1 MKKQIVKILPYFE
14 PRIWGGK
21 RILENF
27 NYETDVYPVGEVYNV
42 VALRQGADCKVE
54 GFNLTLSKLYD
65 LYPDWF
71 DCDTKELP
79 IRVNLLDP
87 LADLSIQLHPN
98 DEYATKHD
106 ASRGKPEAWVILDTP
121 PNGRIAFG
129 HNAKTKEQFEK
140 WATNNEWDKLLKYLT
155 AKKDYFIDIPSGTL
169 HAIGKDVLTYNVSRN
184 ADLTYRLYD
193 YDRIDKTTGK
203 KRKLHIE
210 KVFDNVLIPDES
222 KGFVWFDPYYKNGC
236 KIFEYWDEPGLY
248 TLNRIIVEEIGFFE
262 FDRFMFLTCVEGF
275 GTINNIN
282 INKGETLLIPSGI
295 NQLEIKGNL
304 DIFLA
309 SYRNNK

>member
-1 MKKQIVKILPYFE
+1 MLF
-14 PRIWGGK
+14 R
-21 RILENF
+21 
-27 NYETDVYPVGEVYNV
+27 
-42 VALRQGADCKVE
+42 
-54 GFNLTLSKLYD
+54 S
-65 LYPDWF
+65 
-71 DCDTKELP
+71 
-79 IRVNLLDP
+79 
-87 LADLSIQLHPN
+87 
-98 DEYATKHD
+98 
-106 ASRGKPEAWVILDTP
+106 
-121 PNGRIAFG
+121 
-129 HNAKTKEQFEK
+129 
-140 WATNNEWDKLLKYLT
+140 
-155 AKKDYFIDIPSGTL
+155 KKDYFIDIPSGTL